1 MIFDTIMGWFSNDL
15 AVDLGTANTL
25 VYVKGK
31 GIVANEPSVVAIQE
45 DGRGAKRILAVG
57 KEAKEM
63 VGRTPGSI
71 RAIRPLKEG
80 VIADFEVAQKMI
92 GYFIRRTHNNRKSF
106 VRPRIIVSVPIG
118 ITEVEKRAV
127 KESAEAAGAREVYLI
142 EETMAAALGAG
153 MPVTEPAGNMVV
165 DIGGGTTGV
174 AVISL
179 AGIVVSKSVRVG
191 GDKMDESILQYVKRT
206 YNMLIGER
214 TAEEVKI
221 KLGTAVGGGEI
232 GVMKVK
238 GRDLRAGI
246 PKTIEISSE
255 EVREAMT
262 EPINTIVEA
271 IKQTLERTPPELAAD
286 IVDNGIMLTGGGALL
301 GGLDVLIREETGL
314 PVTVADDPLCCV
326 VLGSGKALDE
336 LDLLKEVSVW

>member
-1 MIFDTIMGWFSNDL
+1 
-15 AVDLGTANTL
+15 
-25 VYVKGK
+25 
-31 GIVANEPSVVAIQE
+31 
-45 DGRGAKRILAVG
+45 
-57 KEAKEM
+57 
-63 VGRTPGSI
+63 
-71 RAIRPLKEG
+71 
-80 VIADFEVAQKMI
+80 
-92 GYFIRRTHNNRKSF
+92 
-106 VRPRIIVSVPIG
+106 
-118 ITEVEKRAV
+118 
-127 KESAEAAGAREVYLI
+127 
-142 EETMAAALGAG
+142 
-153 MPVTEPAGNMVV
+153 
-165 DIGGGTTGV
+165 
-174 AVISL
+174 
-179 AGIVVSKSVRVG
+179 
-191 GDKMDESILQYVKRT
+191 
-206 YNMLIGER
+206 MLIGER

-238 GRDLRAGI
+238 GRDLRAGV

-255 EVREAMT
+255 EVREAMA

-314 PVTVADDPLCCV
+314 PVTVADDPLSCV

>member
-214 TAEEVKI
+214 TAEDVKI

-238 GRDLRAGI
+238 GRDLRAGV

-262 EPINTIVEA
+262 EPVNTIVEA

-336 LDLLKEVSVW
+336 LDLLKEISVW